1 VELPKR
7 YRRGPMGRPG
17 RPENQFLGGQTLPKV
32 QKQRYII
39 YLFIYLL
46 KFNFK
51 RPKGVPWI

>member
-46 KFNFK
+46 NFNLK